1 MSITAVGS
9 LAVGNPIPV
18 SPTALGDVMVAFFAV
33 DCTISVSHILSVSGG
48 GVTTWDELTPS
59 STTGENYTRMWWGVI
74 TTTGSSTITP
84 TYDDTAYL
92 SYVAYAAQQFTS
104 SVPGTW
110 TADSVYGVADDFT
123 TLGPSTGNYPSV
135 IPTGS
140 HELYVGAGIFL
151 LGTDAGATTGFTYTA
166 FGSGSYAEAV
176 WNENVSNPTAQAPN
190 WSAPSGVTVLG
201 VSSGLLIFAV
211 PGENN
216 IVMLL

>member
-1 MSITAVGS
+1 MTLSAVGS

-18 SPTALGDVMVAFFAV
+18 SPTALGDILVAFLAV
-33 DCTISVSHILSVSGG
+33 DCAGGSNYITGVSGG
-48 GVTTWDELTPS
+48 GVATWNDATPS
-59 STTGENYTRMWWGVI
+59 VTTGQNYTRIWWGEI
-74 TTTGSSTITP
+74 TTTGSSSITVTLDAY
-84 TYDDTAYL
+84 TYV